1 MKDRKHFSEQIRLWR
16 IGKGLSL
23 TKASKRFGISPRT
36 FSNWERGMIPSDRQK
51 ERLSKELGLDKDV
64 LFKKCEVGNINAL
77 LKGKRLEQGLTRTEL
92 AKHLGYSETIIRNWE
107 KGLEISER
115 EVEDICTFLGLR
127 YKKRASTRLTL
138 FMNYFLKLLYHKGAM
153 L

>member
-1 MKDRKHFSEQIRLWR
+1 MKDRKFFSEQIRLWR

-51 ERLSKELGLDKDV
+51 ERLSRELGLDKDV

-77 LKGKRLEQGLTRTEL
+77 LKEKRLEQGLTRTEL
-92 AKHLGYSETIIRNWE
+92 AKHLGYYETTIRNWE
-107 KGLEISER
+107 KGLEISEC
-115 EVEDICTFLGLR
+115 EAEDICV
-127 YKKRASTRLTL
+127 
-138 FMNYFLKLLYHKGAM
+138 YFGIEVYD
-153 L
+153 

>member
-1 MKDRKHFSEQIRLWR
+1 MKDRKFFSEQIRLWR

-51 ERLSKELGLDKDV
+51 ERLSRELGLDKDV

-77 LKGKRLEQGLTRTEL
+77 LKEKRLEQGLTRTEL
-92 AKHLGYSETIIRNWE
+92 AKHLGYYETTIRNWE
-107 KGLEISER
+107 KGLEISEC
-115 EVEDICTFLGLR
+115 EAEDICTFFGIEI
-127 YKKRASTRLTL
+127 
-138 FMNYFLKLLYHKGAM
+138 
-153 L
+153 

>member
-1 MKDRKHFSEQIRLWR
+1 MKDSKFFSEQIRLWR

-36 FSNWERGMIPSDRQK
+36 FSNWERGMIPSERQK

-77 LKGKRLEQGLTRTEL
+77 LKEKRLEQGLTRTEL
-92 AKHLGYSETIIRNWE
+92 AKHLGYYETTIRNWE
-107 KGLEISER
+107 KGLEISEC
-115 EVEDICTFLGLR
+115 EAEDICTFFGIEV
-127 YKKRASTRLTL
+127 
-138 FMNYFLKLLYHKGAM
+138 
-153 L
+153 

>member
-1 MKDRKHFSEQIRLWR
+1 MKDSKFFSEQIRLWR

-77 LKGKRLEQGLTRTEL
+77 LKEKRLEQGLTRTEL
-92 AKHLGYSETIIRNWE
+92 AKHLGYYETTIRNWE
-107 KGLEISER
+107 KGLEISEC
-115 EVEDICTFLGLR
+115 EDEDICTFFGIEV
-127 YKKRASTRLTL
+127 
-138 FMNYFLKLLYHKGAM
+138 
-153 L
+153 

>member
-1 MKDRKHFSEQIRLWR
+1 MKDSKFFSEQIRLWR

-77 LKGKRLEQGLTRTEL
+77 LKEKRLEQGLTRTEL
-92 AKHLGYSETIIRNWE
+92 AKYLGYSETSISRWE
-107 KGLEISER
+107 RGAEISEC
-115 EVEDICTFLGLR
+115 EAEDICTFFGIEIQQGNR
-127 YKKRASTRLTL
+127 TQ
-138 FMNYFLKLLYHKGAM
+138 
-153 L
+153 

>member
-1 MKDRKHFSEQIRLWR
+1 MRDRKHFSEQIRLWR

-23 TKASKRFGISPRT
+23 TKASKRFGTSPRT

-77 LKGKRLEQGLTRTEL
+77 LKEKRLEQGLTRTEL
-92 AKHLGYSETIIRNWE
+92 AKHLGCYETTIRNWE
-107 KGLEISER
+107 RGLEISEC
-115 EVEDICTFLGLR
+115 EAEDICTFFGIEIQER
-127 YKKRASTRLTL
+127 K
-138 FMNYFLKLLYHKGAM
+138 
-153 L
+153 

>member
-1 MKDRKHFSEQIRLWR
+1 MKDRKFFSEQIRLWR

-77 LKGKRLEQGLTRTEL
+77 LKEKRLEQGLTRPEL
-92 AKHLGYSETIIRNWE
+92 AKHLGYYETTIKNWE
-107 KGLEISER
+107 RGLEISEC
-115 EVEDICTFLGLR
+115 EVEDICTFFGIEV
-127 YKKRASTRLTL
+127 YD
-138 FMNYFLKLLYHKGAM
+138 
-153 L
+153 

>member
-1 MKDRKHFSEQIRLWR
+1 MRDRKHFSEQIRLWR

-23 TKASKRFGISPRT
+23 TKASKRFGTSPRT

-77 LKGKRLEQGLTRTEL
+77 LKEKRLEQGLTRTEL
-92 AKHLGYSETIIRNWE
+92 AKHLGYYETTIRNWE
-107 KGLEISER
+107 RGLEISEC
-115 EVEDICTFLGLR
+115 EAENICTFFGIEISR
-127 YKKRASTRLTL
+127 EEIKV
-138 FMNYFLKLLYHKGAM
+138 NE
-153 L
+153 

>member
-1 MKDRKHFSEQIRLWR
+1 MKDSKFFSEQIRLWR

-51 ERLSKELGLDKDV
+51 ERLSRELGLDKDV

-77 LKGKRLEQGLTRTEL
+77 LKEKRLEQGLTRTEL
-92 AKHLGYSETIIRNWE
+92 AKHLGYYETTIRNWE
-107 KGLEISER
+107 KGLEISEC
-115 EVEDICTFLGLR
+115 EAEDMCVFWNRGV
-127 YKKRASTRLTL
+127 
-138 FMNYFLKLLYHKGAM
+138 
-153 L
+153 

>member
-1 MKDRKHFSEQIRLWR
+1 MKNSKFFSEQIRLWR

-77 LKGKRLEQGLTRTEL
+77 LKEKRLEQGLTRTEL
-92 AKHLGYSETIIRNWE
+92 AKHLGYYETTIRNWE
-107 KGLEISER
+107 KGLEISEC
-115 EVEDICTFLGLR
+115 EAEDICTFFGIEV
-127 YKKRASTRLTL
+127 
-138 FMNYFLKLLYHKGAM
+138 
-153 L
+153 

>member
-1 MKDRKHFSEQIRLWR
+1 MKDSKFFSEQIRLWR

-51 ERLSKELGLDKDV
+51 ERLSRELGLDKDV

-77 LKGKRLEQGLTRTEL
+77 LKEKRLEQGLTRTEL
-92 AKHLGYSETIIRNWE
+92 AKHLGYYETTIRNWE
-107 KGLEISER
+107 KGLEISEC
-115 EVEDICTFLGLR
+115 EGEDICV
-127 YKKRASTRLTL
+127 
-138 FMNYFLKLLYHKGAM
+138 YFGIEVYD
-153 L
+153 

>member
-1 MKDRKHFSEQIRLWR
+1 MKNSKFFSEQIRLWR

-51 ERLSKELGLDKDV
+51 ERLSRELGLDKDV

-77 LKGKRLEQGLTRTEL
+77 LKEKRLEQGLTRTEL
-92 AKHLGYSETIIRNWE
+92 AKHLGYYETTIRNWE
-107 KGLEISER
+107 KGLEISEC
-115 EVEDICTFLGLR
+115 EAEDICTFFGIEISR
-127 YKKRASTRLTL
+127 EEIKVNEQK
-138 FMNYFLKLLYHKGAM
+138 N
-153 L
+153 

>member
-1 MKDRKHFSEQIRLWR
+1 MRDRKHFSEQIRLWR

-23 TKASKRFGISPRT
+23 TKASKRFGTSPRA

-77 LKGKRLEQGLTRTEL
+77 LKEKRLEQGLTRTEL
-92 AKHLGYSETIIRNWE
+92 AKHLGYYETTIRNWE
-107 KGLEISER
+107 RGLEISEC
-115 EVEDICTFLGLR
+115 EAEDICTFFGIEIQER
-127 YKKRASTRLTL
+127 K
-138 FMNYFLKLLYHKGAM
+138 
-153 L
+153 

>member
-1 MKDRKHFSEQIRLWR
+1 MMKDRKFFSEQIRLWR

-51 ERLSKELGLDKDV
+51 ERLSRELGLDKDV

-77 LKGKRLEQGLTRTEL
+77 LKEKRLEQGLTRTEL
-92 AKHLGYSETIIRNWE
+92 AKHLGYYETTIRNWE
-107 KGLEISER
+107 KGLEISEC
-115 EVEDICTFLGLR
+115 EAEDICTFFGIEISR
-127 YKKRASTRLTL
+127 EEIKVNEQK
-138 FMNYFLKLLYHKGAM
+138 N
-153 L
+153 